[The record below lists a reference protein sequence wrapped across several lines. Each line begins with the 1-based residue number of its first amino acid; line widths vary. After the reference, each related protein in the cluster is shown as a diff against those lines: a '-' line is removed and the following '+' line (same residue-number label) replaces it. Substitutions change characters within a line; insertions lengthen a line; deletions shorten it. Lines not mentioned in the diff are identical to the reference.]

1 MFRSGFRLAR
11 IFGINIYVDWSW
23 VFIFLLVVWNLAFGV
38 FPSLHPTWSAELN
51 WGTAIIAAL
60 LFFASVLAHELA
72 HSVVAKARGLP
83 VNRITLFLFGGVS
96 NIEREPTSPL
106 TEFLMAIVGPL
117 TSLVLGIVF
126 LLLAGVGILAT
137 GGLFGASLRFLGRL
151 NPVETL
157 LLWLGP
163 INIILAV
170 FNMVPGFPLDGGRVL
185 RSILWALT
193 NNLRRAT
200 HWAAI
205 VGQLIAWGFIL
216 IGISMVFGVN
226 VPLFGTGLV
235 GGIWLAFIGWFLNNA
250 AQQSYRQVVLEDML
264 EGIPVSTLMRPNSV
278 TVPPNI
284 PISQLVD
291 EYIMNSDERGFPV
304 LDGEHL
310 VGMVSL
316 GDVRKVPRAEWDTTT
331 VAQIMTPE
339 EKLTVATPREDVSQ
353 ALNDIASRDVRQV
366 PVVQEGRLV
375 GMLRRADIMRWLQL
389 HTGALPSPGGDG

>member
-1 MFRSGFRLAR
+1 MFRNGLKLAK

-23 VFIFLLVVWNLAFGV
+23 IFIFLLVVWNLAIGV
-38 FPSLHPTWSAELN
+38 FPSLHPTWSTALI
-51 WGTAIIAAL
+51 WGTAIVAAI

-96 NIEREPTSPL
+96 NIEREPTSAL

-117 TSLVLGIVF
+117 TSLILGIIF
-126 LLLAGVGILAT
+126 LFLAGVGFFT
-137 GGLFGASLRFLGRL
+137 SGGFFGAPFSLLSRLG
-151 NPVETL
+151 PVSTL

-163 INIILAV
+163 INIILAI

-185 RSILWALT
+185 RSIFWAVT
-193 NNLRRAT
+193 GNLRRAT

-205 VGQLIAWGFIL
+205 IGQIIAWGFII

-226 VPLFGTGLV
+226 VPFFGTGLI

-250 AQQSYRQVVLEDML
+250 ASQSYRQVVLEDML
-264 EGIPVSTLMRPNSV
+264 EGVPVSTLMRPNAVS
-278 TVPPNI
+278 VPPNI
-284 PISQLVD
+284 PISELVYN
-291 EYIMNSDERGFPV
+291 YIMNSDERAFPV
-304 LDGEHL
+304 LDGDRL

-316 GDVRKVPRAEWDTTT
+316 GDVRKIPRSEWDTTT
-331 VAQIMTPE
+331 ISHIMTPE

-353 ALNDIASRDVRQV
+353 ALNDIATRDVRQV

-375 GMLRRADIMRWLQL
+375 GILRRADIMKWLQL
-389 HTGALPSPGGDG
+389 HTEATP

>member
-1 MFRSGFRLAR
+1 MFRNGLKLAR
-11 IFGINIYVDWSW
+11 IFGINIYVDLSW
-23 VFIFLLVVWNLAFGV
+23 IFIFLLVTWNLAIGV
-38 FPSLHPTWSAELN
+38 FPSLHPTWSTALT
-51 WGTAIIAAL
+51 WGTAVLAAL
-60 LFFASVLAHELA
+60 LFFVSVLAHELA

-117 TSLVLGIVF
+117 TSLILGIIF
-126 LLLAGVGILAT
+126 LFFAGVSVFTA
-137 GGLFGASLRFLGRL
+137 GGFLGAPLRL
-151 NPVETL
+151 LSRLGPIATL
-157 LLWLGP
+157 VLWLGP
-163 INIILAV
+163 INIILAI

-185 RSILWALT
+185 RSILWAAT

-200 HWAAI
+200 HWASI
-205 VGQLIAWGFIL
+205 IGQIIAWGFII

-226 VPLFGTGLV
+226 VPFFGTGLI

-264 EGIPVSTLMRPNSV
+264 EGVAVSTLMRPNTVS
-278 TVPPNI
+278 VPPNI
-284 PISQLVD
+284 PINELVYD
-291 EYIMNSDERGFPV
+291 YIMNSDERAFPV
-304 LDGEHL
+304 LDGDRL

-316 GDVRKVPRAEWDTTT
+316 GDVRKVPRAEWDATT

-339 EKLTVATPREDVSQ
+339 DKLAVATPREDASQ
-353 ALNDIASRDVRQV
+353 ALNDISARDVRQM

-375 GMLRRADIMRWLQL
+375 GILRRADIMKWLQL
-389 HTGALPSPGGDG
+389 HTQATL